1 MKGLLSINLSNIIN
15 NNDLLI
21 KIDEKM
27 FSQTIKFS
35 RS

>member
-15 NNDLLI
+15 NNDLLVN
-21 KIDEKM
+21 IDEKM
-27 FSQTIKFS
+27 FSQTTKLY